1 MDDNPQ
7 LHDTT
12 STPHQLES
20 LRDDIEMKP
29 SSQQVSSP
37 VSSKKKKEK
46 ICQVTLDIIKIGI
59 FIYGASKSKSNYNL

>member
-20 LRDDIEMKP
+20 LRDDIEVKP

-37 VSSKKKKEK
+37 VSSKKRKK
-46 ICQVTLDIIKIGI
+46 
-59 FIYGASKSKSNYNL
+59 KSAKSH